1 MFSTYNKSVK
11 IMFDLP
17 YDTHRFLIEPLTGL
31 PHVSRILVK
40 RYISFIEKVRNLPQ
54 RTLQNLLRCVQSD
67 VRIMTGSNLRTI
79 MILEGKNKIEELGI
93 GTVDFDYHQVKES
106 DAWRIN
112 FVQEL
117 VELKHGGLHVPGM
130 EYYQLQERI
139 YCILL

>member
-1 MFSTYNKSVK
+1 
-11 IMFDLP
+11 
-17 YDTHRFLIEPLTGL
+17 
-31 PHVSRILVK
+31 
-40 RYISFIEKVRNLPQ
+40 
-54 RTLQNLLRCVQSD
+54 
-67 VRIMTGSNLRTI
+67 

-130 EYYQLQERI
+130 EYDQLQE
-139 YCILL
+139 ILEHLCSN